1 MSSQASITDVEH
13 EKEKRRDGGGD
24 DVEKQQAASN
34 KVDLDFG
41 NELVRFR
48 RRWWQLW
55 LPAHRPPPPPA
66 SLDAAPISPYVTASL
81 FSRLTYTWITPMMV
95 LGFQRTL
102 QASDLWRMGPEH
114 EAAVLTDKLE
124 AAWARRV
131 REAGEW
137 NERLARGEVRPGVWR
152 RAKWRLNIGK
162 QAKAR
167 KSVPV
172 GERDKWWRDE
182 GGRRDPSLAWAL
194 NDVLGH
200 MFWKGGLFKVVS
212 DTSQLM
218 GPILVKSLI
227 NFAQDRAQAKAE
239 GKSFENIGHG
249 IGMALGLL
257 CVVVVASICQHQFF
271 FRSMITGVL
280 ARTAL
285 TGALYRRALHLTPA
299 ARLRLPNSA
308 VLNHVSTDVSR
319 VDACAQWFHAAWTA
333 PIQTT
338 VCLIILLVQ
347 LGPSALAG
355 FGLFL
360 LIIPLQ
366 ERIMGQ
372 QFRFRRSSMV
382 WTDKRASNVLEVF
395 ASMRVVKYFC
405 YESSFLARIA
415 AIRKKEMR
423 WIRGIQHS
431 QSVNIAMAF
440 SLPVLAA
447 TLAFVAYT
455 ESSNHFDVAVV
466 FSSFS
471 LFQLLRQPM
480 MFLPRAL
487 SATADARNALARLTL
502 VFEAPLRRG
511 EPFRVDPDLGFASS
525 PSEDDDEGDSDDE
538 DKVDSGNKVG
548 DGKAGKEGGKGLG
561 VWADAC
567 GWVWEAAPGAEELGR
582 NARGGAKDKD
592 KPKPKKGK
600 TPADDDTKKD
610 HDTKNPDT
618 KQDEPFALHDISLAI
633 PRGSLAAIVGRVGSG
648 KSSLLQGL
656 IGEMRCTTSVSPS
669 LRVGGEEGEEKGE
682 REGKEKK
689 HEHKHE
695 KGTWAFGGSV
705 AYCPQ
710 GAWIQNASLRD
721 NVLFGRP
728 FDEERYWRV
737 LEDAC
742 LLPDLQL
749 LADGDLTEIG
759 EKGINLSG
767 GQKQRVNIA
776 RALYYDADVVIFD
789 DPLSAVD
796 ANVGKALFNTAI
808 LGLVAR
814 GKTVLLVTHA
824 LHFLA
829 QCDYI
834 YTLDAGRI
842 TEEGTYAQLIAR
854 GGEFAR
860 LDREFGGR
868 KSADDDDPQ
877 IQVVSVEEAK
887 KKSEGAKG
895 TGKIE
900 GRLMVKEA
908 RTTGGVAWS
917 VYGYYMMAGG
927 GWLTV
932 PVIVLAAVLMQGS
945 AVANSYV
952 LVWWQANSFNK
963 PFSFYQLLYAM
974 LGIAQAVFTLLLG
987 LFMDFFAVRVSRNLH
1002 RIAIINVFHAP
1013 MSFFDTTPMG
1023 RIISIFGKDI
1033 DTVDNALPMSMRMF
1047 ILVMAQVVG
1056 SVIVITILEHYF
1068 IVAAIVIVLGFG
1080 YFLQFYRSS
1089 SLEMKRLDAILRSV
1103 LYAHLSES
1111 LTGLP
1116 TIRSYGEIERFIKD
1130 NKYYIDLENRA
1141 LFLTVT
1147 NQRWLAVRLDALGSI
1162 LVFLVGVFA
1171 AAGVS
1176 GISPGQIGLILTYT
1190 TSLTQMF
1197 AVTTR
1202 MSAEVENYM
1211 NSVERLVHYARG
1223 DVVPSE
1229 AAHESTPENKPAADW
1244 PAHGGIEFKD
1254 VTMAYRP
1261 GLPNVLHGI
1270 SMQIRA
1276 GEKIGVVGRTGA
1288 GKSSLTLCLLRIVEY
1303 QGQILVDDVDIGK
1316 IGLTDLRSN
1325 IAIIPQEPTLFSGTV
1340 RAALDPFSKYDD
1352 ARLWD
1357 ALRRS
1362 YLVETRPSTPI
1373 EGELAAAENRHR
1385 LTLDTVIEADGANL
1399 SVGERS
1405 LLSLARALVKD
1416 SRVVILDE
1424 ATASVDLETDN
1435 KIQRTIQTQF
1445 KDRTLICIAHR
1456 LRTIISYDR
1465 ILVLDSGKIA
1475 EFDTPM
1481 NLFNKDEGLF
1491 RSLCEK
1497 SNITSSDIEKAII
1510 SDDME

>member
-1 MSSQASITDVEH
+1 MSSELSHSASEDGTVKGDEKLKQA
-13 EKEKRRDGGGD
+13 KDGGAEG
-24 DVEKQQAASN
+24 QRTR
-34 KVDLDFG
+34 DLQLDSG
-41 NELVRFR
+41 AEHVRFR
-48 RRWWQLW
+48 QKWWQLW
-55 LPAHRPPPPPA
+55 VPASYPPPPLT
-66 SLDAAPISPYVTASL
+66 SLDASPISPYVTASL

-102 QASDLWRMGPEH
+102 QASDLWRMGPEQ
-114 EAAVLTDKLE
+114 EAGFLTDKLE
-124 AAWARRV
+124 ESWARRV
-131 REAGEW
+131 REAEEW
-137 NERLARGEVRPGVWR
+137 NLRLERGEVRAGVWKRARWVLRGKER
-152 RAKWRLNIGK
+152 RMELQRKWMEKDG
-162 QAKAR
+162 R
-167 KSVPV
+167 K
-172 GERDKWWRDE
+172 EA
-182 GGRRDPSLAWAL
+182 SLAWAL

-200 MFWKGGLFKVVS
+200 MFWKGGVFKVVQ

-218 GPILVKSLI
+218 GPILVKALI
-227 NFAQDRAQAKAE
+227 NFAKARAAARAAGLPEQ
-239 GKSFENIGHG
+239 NIGHG
-249 IGMALGLL
+249 IGLALGLL
-257 CVVVVASICQHQFF
+257 CVIVLASICQHQFF

-285 TGALYRRALHLTPA
+285 TGALYRRAVHLTPA

-338 VCLIILLVQ
+338 VCLIILLVE

-355 FGLFL
+355 FALFV
-360 LIIPLQ
+360 LIIPVQ
-366 ERIMGQ
+366 ERIMAQ
-372 QFRFRRSSMV
+372 QFLYRRGSMK
-382 WTDKRASNVLEVF
+382 WTDERASRVLEVV

-405 YESSFLARIA
+405 YEGSFLARIFD
-415 AIRKKEMR
+415 IRKKELSG
-423 WIRGIQHS
+423 IRKIQHS
-431 QSVNIAMAF
+431 QSANIAMAF

-455 ESSNHFDVAVV
+455 ETSKQFDVAVV
-466 FSSFS
+466 FASFS

-487 SATADARNALARLTL
+487 SAISDARNALARLSL
-502 VFEAPLRRG
+502 VFHASLREGAP
-511 EPFRVDPDLGFASS
+511 FVVDPEQEA
-525 PSEDDDEGDSDDE
+525 
-538 DKVDSGNKVG
+538 
-548 DGKAGKEGGKGLG
+548 A
-561 VWADAC
+561 VWAQGA
-567 GWVWEAAPGAEELGR
+567 GWVWEDAAGPEPEG
-582 NARGGAKDKD
+582 KDKD
-592 KPKPKKGK
+592 KGKKGK
-600 TPADDDTKKD
+600 DGKGKGKGKKEK
-610 HDTKNPDT
+610 KNGKAGGEAENDNEKDGEEENEEKP
-618 KQDEPFALHDISLAI
+618 QEPFALHDITLSI
-633 PRGSLAAIVGRVGSG
+633 PRGTLAAVVGRVGSG

-656 IGEMRCTTSVSPS
+656 IGEMRAT
-669 LRVGGEEGEEKGE
+669 GGK
-682 REGKEKK
+682 
-689 HEHKHE
+689 
-695 KGTWAFGGSV
+695 WAFGGRV

-721 NVLFGRP
+721 NVLFGQP
-728 FDEERYWRV
+728 FDEDRYWRV
-737 LEDAC
+737 IEDAC

-749 LADGDLTEIG
+749 LADGDLTEVG

-776 RALYYDADVVIFD
+776 RALYYGAEVVIFD

-796 ANVGKALFNTAI
+796 ANVGKALFHTAI
-808 LGLVAR
+808 QGLVAQ

-824 LHFLA
+824 LHFLS

-834 YTLDAGRI
+834 YTLSGGRI
-842 TEEGTYAQLIAR
+842 AEAGTYPELIAR

-860 LDREFGGR
+860 LDREFGGAENQ
-868 KSADDDDPQ
+868 KGEGGEGAEGEPEEAEV
-877 IQVVSVEEAK
+877 QVVSVEDAK
-887 KKSEGAKG
+887 ARSRGAAG

-900 GRLMVKEA
+900 GKLIVKEK
-908 RTTGGVAWS
+908 RTTGGVAWN
-917 VYGYYMMAGG
+917 VYGHYIKAGG
-927 GWLTV
+927 VGMAAFIL
-932 PVIVLAAVLMQGS
+932 LAAILMQGS
-945 AVANSYV
+945 QVANSYA
-952 LVWWQANSFNK
+952 LVWWQGNTFDK
-963 PFSFYQLLYAM
+963 PFSFYQILYAL
-974 LGIAQAVFTLLLG
+974 LGISQTTFTYVMGFL
-987 LFMDFFAVRVSRNLH
+987 MDLFAVQVSRNLH
-1002 RIAIINVFHAP
+1002 HHAIVNVFHAP
-1013 MSFFDTTPMG
+1013 MSFFDTIPMG

-1033 DTVDNALPMSMRMF
+1033 DTIDNSLPMSMRMF
-1047 ILVMAQVVG
+1047 VLVFAQLFG
-1056 SVIVITILEHYF
+1056 SVIVITVLEHYF
-1068 IVAAIVIVLGFG
+1068 IIAAVLIGFGFG
-1080 YFLQFYRSS
+1080 YFLQFYRASA
-1089 SLEMKRLDAILRSV
+1089 LEMKRLDSMLRSI

-1116 TIRSYGEIERFIKD
+1116 TIRSYGEISRFVQD

-1162 LVFLVGVFA
+1162 LVFLVGIFA
-1171 AAGVS
+1171 AVGLNGVS
-1176 GISPGQIGLILTYT
+1176 PAEIGLLLTYT

-1197 AVTTR
+1197 AVSTR
-1202 MSAEVENYM
+1202 LSAEVENYM
-1211 NSVERLVHYARG
+1211 NSVERVVHYARG
-1223 DVVPSE
+1223 DVVPQE
-1229 AAHESTPENKPAADW
+1229 AAHESTPQNKPAADW
-1244 PAHGGIEFKD
+1244 PAHGAIEFKD

-1270 SMQIRA
+1270 SLKINA

-1303 QGQILVDDVDIGK
+1303 QGQIVVDDVDIGK

-1340 RAALDPFSKYDD
+1340 RTALDPFTKYDD
-1352 ARLWD
+1352 VRLWD

-1362 YLVETRPSTPI
+1362 YLVETRPSTPTDP
-1373 EGELAAAENRHR
+1373 EESTENRHR
-1385 LTLDTVIEADGANL
+1385 LTLDTIIEADGANL

-1465 ILVLDSGKIA
+1465 ILVLDAGKIA
-1475 EFDTPM
+1475 EFDTPL
-1481 NLFNKDEGLF
+1481 NLFNQDEGLF

>member
-1 MSSQASITDVEH
+1 MSDVSVSDSSSVVGEP
-13 EKEKRRDGGGD
+13 EDTKKEQ
-24 DVEKQQAASN
+24 EKQEKKEQQH
-34 KVDLDFG
+34 KVELDYG
-41 NELVRFR
+41 HELVRFR
-48 RRWWQLW
+48 RRWFQLW

-66 SLDAAPISPYVTASL
+66 SLDDAPISPYVTASL
-81 FSRLTYTWITPMMV
+81 LSRLTYTWITPMMV

-114 EAAVLTDKLE
+114 EAERLTDQLE
-124 AAWARRV
+124 EAWARRV
-131 REAGEW
+131 AAAALH
-137 NERLARGEVRPGVWR
+137 NERLARGEVRPGLVRRVRWALRLGDEAKTR
-152 RAKWRLNIGK
+152 RALG
-162 QAKAR
+162 
-167 KSVPV
+167 
-172 GERDKWWRDE
+172 GEEERERWWRGS
-182 GGRRDPSLAWAL
+182 GGRRSPSLAWAL

-200 MFWKGGLFKVVS
+200 MFWKGGLFKVAS
-212 DTSQLM
+212 DTAQLM
-218 GPILVKSLI
+218 GPLLVKALI
-227 NFAQDRAQAKAE
+227 NFAKDRAADKAA
-239 GKSFENIGHG
+239 GLPAAGVGRG

-257 CVVVVASICQHQFF
+257 CVVVTASICQHQFF

-280 ARTAL
+280 ARAAL

-338 VCLIILLVQ
+338 VCLIILLVE

-372 QFRFRRSSMV
+372 QFRYRRASMV
-382 WTDKRASNVLEVF
+382 WTDKRAGGVLEVL

-405 YESSFLARIA
+405 YESSFLARLGG
-415 AIRKKEMR
+415 IRANEMQG
-423 WIRGIQHS
+423 IRRIQHS
-431 QSVNIAMAF
+431 QSVNIALAF

-455 ESSNHFDVAVV
+455 ESKKSFDVAVV
-466 FSSFS
+466 FASFS

-502 VFEAPLRRG
+502 VFTAPLREG
-511 EPFRVDPDLGFASS
+511 EPFV
-525 PSEDDDEGDSDDE
+525 
-538 DKVDSGNKVG
+538 
-548 DGKAGKEGGKGLG
+548 
-561 VWADAC
+561 
-567 GWVWEAAPGAEELGR
+567 AAPGAEEAER
-582 NARGGAKDKD
+582 NARGGGVEPRAKV
-592 KPKPKKGK
+592 KPRKNKI
-600 TPADDDTKKD
+600 DTKKSAND
-610 HDTKNPDT
+610 PNANDPDT
-618 KQDEPFALHDISLAI
+618 QNTKKEATTPDAEPEPFALHDISLAI

-656 IGEMRCTTSVSPS
+656 IGEMRCTTWGVDE
-669 LRVGGEEGEEKGE
+669 RNDKGGEKRGESEDGDEKGGDGKNRRRKFE
-682 REGKEKK
+682 RK
-689 HEHKHE
+689 

-710 GAWIQNASLRD
+710 GAWIQNATLRD

-728 FDEERYWRV
+728 FEEERYWRV
-737 LEDAC
+737 IEDAC

-834 YTLDAGRI
+834 YTLANGRI
-842 TEEGTYAQLIAR
+842 TEEGTYARLIAQ

-860 LDREFGGR
+860 LDREFGGG
-868 KSADDDDPQ
+868 KSADAGGDGGEEEEPQ
-877 IQVVSVEEAK
+877 IQVVSIEDAK
-887 KKSEGAKG
+887 KRSAGAEG

-932 PVIVLAAVLMQGS
+932 PIIMLAAILMQGS
-945 AVANSYV
+945 SVANSYT
-952 LVWWQANSFNK
+952 LVWWQANTFNK
-963 PFSFYQLLYAM
+963 PFSFYQLLYAL
-974 LGIAQAVFTLLLG
+974 LGIAQAIFTFLLG

-1002 RIAIINVFHAP
+1002 HIAIINVFHAP

-1047 ILVMAQVVG
+1047 VLVFAQVIG

-1068 IVAAIVIVLGFG
+1068 IIGAIIIIFGFG

-1089 SLEMKRLDAILRSV
+1089 SLEMKRLDAILRSI

-1116 TIRSYGEIERFIKD
+1116 TIRSYGEIERFVKD

-1171 AAGVS
+1171 AIGVS

-1244 PAHGGIEFKD
+1244 PAHGAIEFKN

-1270 SMQIRA
+1270 SLQIRA

-1303 QGQILVDDVDIGK
+1303 EGQIVVDDVDIGK

-1373 EGELAAAENRHR
+1373 EGELLAAENRYR

-1456 LRTIISYDR
+1456 LRTIVSYDR
-1465 ILVLDSGKIA
+1465 ILVLDAGKIA

-1497 SNITSSDIEKAII
+1497 SNITSSDIEKAVIY
-1510 SDDME
+1510 DDME

>member
-1 MSSQASITDVEH
+1 MSSQTHDSRSSDTDEEGTVKGDGTI
-13 EKEKRRDGGGD
+13 KEKKGENGEGRK
-24 DVEKQQAASN
+24 V
-34 KVDLDFG
+34 KVDLDAG
-41 NELVRFR
+41 KEVVRFR
-48 RRWWQLW
+48 RRWFQLW
-55 LPAHRPPPPPA
+55 LPAGRPPPPPA
-66 SLDAAPISPYVTASL
+66 SLDDAPISPYVTASL
-81 FSRLTYTWITPMMV
+81 FSRLTYTWITPMMI

-114 EAAVLTDKLE
+114 EAGYLTDKLD

-131 REAGEW
+131 EAAALH
-137 NERLARGEVRPGVWR
+137 NERLEKGEVRPPFVKRVKWAFYGKEK
-152 RAKWRLNIGK
+152 RAKM
-162 QAKAR
+162 
-167 KSVPV
+167 
-172 GERDKWWRDE
+172 ERWWLEE
-182 GGRRDPSLAWAL
+182 GGKREASLAWAL

-200 MFWKGGLFKVVS
+200 MFWKGGCFKVIS

-227 NFAQDRAQAKAE
+227 NFAKATAAAKAAGE
-239 GKSFENIGHG
+239 KPPNIGNG
-249 IGMALGLL
+249 IGMAFGLL
-257 CVVVVASICQHQFF
+257 CVVVCASICQHQFF

-319 VDACAQWFHAAWTA
+319 VDNCAQWFHAAWTA

-338 VCLIILLVQ
+338 VCLIILLVE

-360 LIIPLQ
+360 IIIPLQ

-372 QFRFRRSSMV
+372 QFQYRRSSMG
-382 WTDKRASNVLEVF
+382 WTDKRAATVLEVVS
-395 ASMRVVKYFC
+395 AMRVVKYFC
-405 YESSFLARIA
+405 YEGSFLARIA
-415 AIRKKEMR
+415 GLRKEEMKGIRK
-423 WIRGIQHS
+423 IQHS
-431 QSVNIAMAF
+431 QSANIAMAF
-440 SLPVLAA
+440 SLPVIAA
-447 TLAFVAYT
+447 TLAFVTYT
-455 ESSNHFDVAVV
+455 ETSKQFDVAVV
-466 FSSFS
+466 FASFS

-487 SATADARNALARLTL
+487 SATADARNALARLSL
-502 VFEAPLRRG
+502 VFHAPLRTG
-511 EPFRVDPDLGFASS
+511 EPFVMG
-525 PSEDDDEGDSDDE
+525 EEE
-538 DKVDSGNKVG
+538 
-548 DGKAGKEGGKGLG
+548 AGGMG
-561 VWADAC
+561 VWAEGC
-567 GWVWEAAPGAEELGR
+567 GWVWEAAPGAEELGQ
-582 NARGGAKDKD
+582 NARGDRGGRKGGARADGKKEQGKKKNVEK
-592 KPKPKKGK
+592 KPKDGGEDEEKEKEKEEEP
-600 TPADDDTKKD
+600 
-610 HDTKNPDT
+610 
-618 KQDEPFALHDISLAI
+618 EPFALHDISLSI
-633 PRGSLAAIVGRVGSG
+633 PRGSLAAVVGRVGSG

-656 IGEMRCTTSVSPS
+656 IGEMRSTTSGGCSVSIVER
-669 LRVGGEEGEEKGE
+669 RVRNDSDME
-682 REGKEKK
+682 RTIGTASGAKEGKVGK
-689 HEHKHE
+689 

-710 GAWIQNASLRD
+710 GAWIQNATLRD

-728 FDEERYWRV
+728 WDEERYWRV
-737 LEDAC
+737 IEDAC

-776 RALYYDADVVIFD
+776 RALYYNADVVIFD

-808 LGLVAR
+808 LGLVAQ
-814 GKTVLLVTHA
+814 GKTVILVTHA

-834 YTLDAGRI
+834 YTLSNGRI
-842 TEEGTYAQLIAR
+842 AEEGTYTQLIEK

-860 LDREFGGR
+860 LDREFGGA
-868 KSADDDDPQ
+868 KAESTEADAEAAEEEAQ
-877 IQVVSVEEAK
+877 VQVVSVEEAK
-887 KKSEGAKG
+887 KKSEGAAG
-895 TGKIE
+895 TGKME
-900 GRLMVKEA
+900 GRLMVKET

-917 VYGYYMMAGG
+917 VYGYYIKAGG
-927 GWLTV
+927 GWLTAPAV
-932 PVIVLAAVLMQGS
+932 VLAAILMQGS
-945 AVANSYV
+945 AVANSYT
-952 LVWWQANSFNK
+952 LVWWQANSFDK
-963 PFSFYQLLYAM
+963 PFSFYQILYALLGVAQATFTFL
-974 LGIAQAVFTLLLG
+974 LGI
-987 LFMDFFAVRVSRNLH
+987 FMDFFAVRVSQNLH
-1002 RIAIINVFHAP
+1002 QSAIVNVFHAP

-1047 ILVMAQVVG
+1047 ILVMSQVIG

-1068 IVAAIVIVLGFG
+1068 LIGVFFIVIGFS

-1116 TIRSYGEIERFIKD
+1116 TIRSYGEIDRFVKD

-1147 NQRWLAVRLDALGSI
+1147 NQRWLAVRLDALGSL

-1171 AAGVS
+1171 AVGVS
-1176 GISPGQIGLILTYT
+1176 GISAGEIGLILTYT

-1202 MSAEVENYM
+1202 QSAEVENYM
-1211 NSVERLVHYARG
+1211 NSVERLTHYARG

-1229 AAHESTPENKPAADW
+1229 AAHESTPENKPSATW
-1244 PAHGGIEFKD
+1244 PARGAIEFKD

-1270 SMQIRA
+1270 SLQIKA

-1303 QGQILVDDVDIGK
+1303 LGQILVDDVDIAK

-1373 EGELAAAENRHR
+1373 EPQISGENRHR
-1385 LTLDTVIEADGANL
+1385 LTLDTVIETDGANL

-1456 LRTIISYDR
+1456 LRTIVSYDR
-1465 ILVLDSGKIA
+1465 ILVLDAGKIA

-1481 NLFNKDEGLF
+1481 NLFNKEEGLF
-1491 RSLCEK
+1491 RGLCEK
-1497 SNITSSDIEKAII
+1497 SNITSSDIEKAVIY
-1510 SDDME
+1510 DDME